1 MARIGSLTVR
11 RLGKIRVD
19 DDRYHSET
27 AIYPLGYM
35 SRRVCFAPGE
45 VSSKNGGPCRR
56 AVYMCQIHAGE
67 LGGPP
72 IFSVTV
78 ENEQFYGASASAA
91 WELATR
97 RPLRERKKLMV
108 HANEGQCDNVA
119 EMFMACSYSIDGDY
133 MFGVTVGPI
142 ARVLE
147 ALKVPYRYVYVY
159 MYV

>member
-91 WELATR
+91 WVLATR

-108 HANEGQCDNVA
+108 HANEKQCDNVA
-119 EMFMACSYSIDGDY
+119 EMFLACSYSIDGDY
-133 MFGVTVGPI
+133 MFGVTVGPS